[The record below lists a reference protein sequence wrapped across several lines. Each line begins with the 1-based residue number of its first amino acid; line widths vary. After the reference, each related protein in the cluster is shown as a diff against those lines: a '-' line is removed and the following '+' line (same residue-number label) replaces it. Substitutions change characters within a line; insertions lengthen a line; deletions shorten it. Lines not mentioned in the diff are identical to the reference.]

1 MAGTKSQGARKAGRV
16 FGIAVIIAAI
26 IAIIV
31 VITLIITMIRKPEP
45 TPPGEPTGP
54 QAAGC
59 PDVQVIS
66 FPGTWESSATDS
78 PEAPTFNPRSLMLQV
93 TNPLDKRYADARADI
108 WTVNYAAQFH
118 NPIAVPPDG
127 QMTYQ
132 ASRQQGTDRAI
143 AKITAV
149 KDKCP
154 RTGFVL
160 IGFSQG
166 ATIAGNIAARIGAGN
181 GPITADR
188 LLGVGL
194 ISDSRRVQG
203 QGRAIGLDPAGEG
216 VEVTFAGFSFSG
228 VDLQGKRDGGFGSV
242 NDKVVTI
249 CGSNDPIC
257 NQPKGGLL
265 GLATGLPQVIST
277 ITQNSHAAYG
287 TTANWSLDGKTAT
300 QWLTGW
306 AVGVI
311 DKAPKTK

>member
-1 MAGTKSQGARKAGRV
+1 MAGKSKRALNI
-16 FGIAVIIAAI
+16 FGIAIIIAAI
-26 IAIIV
+26 IALIV
-31 VITLIITMIRKPEP
+31 VGTLLWSMWRKPGT
-45 TPPGEPTGP
+45 TPPGPPTGT

-66 FPGTWESSATDS
+66 FPGTWESSAKDS
-78 PEAPTFNPRSLMLQV
+78 PENPTFNPRSLMLQV
-93 TNPLDKRYADARADI
+93 SKPLQKRFPGSRADV
-108 WTVNYAAQFH
+108 WTVPYAAQFH
-118 NPIAVPPDG
+118 NPIAIPADG

-143 AKITAV
+143 AKMTAV

-154 RTGFVL
+154 LTGFVL
-160 IGFSQG
+160 VGFSQG
-166 ATIAGNIAARIGAGN
+166 ATIAGNIAAQVGAGK
-181 GPITADR
+181 GPIAAER

-203 QGRAIGLDPAGEG
+203 QGRAIGADPDGEG
-216 VEVTFAGFSFSG
+216 VEVTFSGFSFSG

-242 NDKVVTI
+242 NDRVVTI

-306 AVGVI
+306 ATGVI

>member
-1 MAGTKSQGARKAGRV
+1 M

-26 IAIIV
+26 IALIV
-31 VITLIITMIRKPEP
+31 VGTLIWSMWRKQEP

-54 QAAGC
+54 QAADC

-66 FPGTWESSATDS
+66 FPGTWESSATDD
-78 PEAPTFNPRSLMLQV
+78 PKAPKFNPRSLMLQV
-93 TNPLDKRYADARADI
+93 TNPLEKRFPDSRADV

-118 NPIAVPPDG
+118 NPVAVPPDG

-143 AKITAV
+143 AKINAV
-149 KDKCP
+149 KQKCS
-154 RTGFVL
+154 RTGFVFV
-160 IGFSQG
+160 GFSQG
-166 ATIAGNIAARIGAGN
+166 ATIAGNIAAQIGAGK
-181 GPITADR
+181 GPIAADR

-203 QGRAIGLDPAGEG
+203 EGRAIGPDPAGEG
-216 VEVTFAGFSFSG
+216 VEVTFGGFSFSG

-242 NDKVVTI
+242 DDRVVTI

-300 QWLTGW
+300 QWLTTW
-306 AVGVI
+306 AIGVI

>member
-1 MAGTKSQGARKAGRV
+1 MAGKSKRALNV

-26 IAIIV
+26 IALIV
-31 VITLIITMIRKPEP
+31 VGTLLWSMWNRTGP

-59 PDVQVIS
+59 PDVQVLS

-78 PEAPTFNPRSLMLQV
+78 PENPAFNPRSLMLQV
-93 TNPLDKRYADARADI
+93 TNPLKKRFAPARADV

-143 AKITAV
+143 AKMKAVTAT
-149 KDKCP
+149 CP

-160 IGFSQG
+160 VGFSQG
-166 ATIAGNIAARIGAGN
+166 ATIAGNITAQIGAGK
-181 GPITADR
+181 GPIVAQR

-203 QGRAIGLDPAGEG
+203 QGRAIGVDPEGEG
-216 VEVTFAGFSFSG
+216 VEVTFSGFNFSG

-300 QWLTGW
+300 QWMTGW
-306 AVGVI
+306 AAGVI
-311 DKAPKTK
+311 DKAPKTT

>member
-1 MAGTKSQGARKAGRV
+1 MAGNGKRAAGV
-16 FGIAVIIAAI
+16 FGIAVVIAAI

-31 VITLIITMIRKPEP
+31 LLIVVLPGLFKSG
-45 TPPGEPTGP
+45 PPGPEEPSGP
-54 QAAGC
+54 QAADC
-59 PDVQVIS
+59 PDVQVLSI
-66 FPGTWESSATDS
+66 PGTWESSAADD
-78 PEAPTFNPRSLMLQV
+78 PVNPRFNPRSLMLGV
-93 TNPLDKRYADARADI
+93 SNPLQKRYQPLRASVY
-108 WTVNYAAQFH
+108 TVPYTAQFH
-118 NPIAVPPDG
+118 NPVAVPPDG

-132 ASRQQGTDRAI
+132 ASRQQGTDRAV
-143 AKITAV
+143 AKIDAV

-160 IGFSQG
+160 MGFSQG
-166 ATIAGNIAARIGAGN
+166 ATIAGNIAAQIGAGK
-181 GPITADR
+181 GPIVEDR

-194 ISDSRRVQG
+194 ISDSRRVEG
-203 QGRAIGLDPAGEG
+203 QGRAIGPDPDGEG
-216 VEVTFAGFSFSG
+216 VEVTFGGFSFSG

-242 NDKVVTI
+242 NDRVVSI

-257 NQPKGGLL
+257 NQPSGGLL

-277 ITQNSHAAYG
+277 VTQNSHALYG
-287 TTANWSLDGKTAT
+287 TTTNWSLEGRTAP

>member
-1 MAGTKSQGARKAGRV
+1 MAGKSKRALNV

-26 IAIIV
+26 IALIV
-31 VITLIITMIRKPEP
+31 VGTLLWSMWRKPEI
-45 TPPGEPTGP
+45 TPPGPPTGP
-54 QAAGC
+54 QAADC
-59 PDVQVIS
+59 PDVQLIS

-78 PEAPTFNPRSLMLQV
+78 TDAPKFNPRSLMLQV
-93 TNPLDKRYADARADI
+93 TNPLDKRYTDARADI

-118 NPIAVPPDG
+118 NPVAVPPDG

-160 IGFSQG
+160 VGFSQG
-166 ATIAGNIAARIGAGN
+166 ATIAGNIAAQIGAGK
-181 GPITADR
+181 GPIAAER

-203 QGRAIGLDPAGEG
+203 QGKAIGPDPAGEG

-242 NDKVVTI
+242 NDRVVTI

-287 TTANWSLDGKTAT
+287 TTANWSLEGKTAT

-306 AVGVI
+306 ATGVI
-311 DKAPKTK
+311 DRAPKTK

>member
-26 IAIIV
+26 IALIV
-31 VITLIITMIRKPEP
+31 VGTLLWSMLRKPEA
-45 TPPGEPTGP
+45 PPPEEPKGP
-54 QAAGC
+54 HAADC

-66 FPGTWESSATDS
+66 FPGTWESSATDN
-78 PEAPTFNPRSLMLQV
+78 PDRPTFNPRSLMLQV
-93 TNPLDKRYADARADI
+93 TNPLDKRYDDLRADV

-132 ASRQQGTDRAI
+132 ASRQQGTDRAV
-143 AKITAV
+143 AKINAV
-149 KDKCP
+149 KQKCS

-160 IGFSQG
+160 MGFSQG
-166 ATIAGNIAARIGAGN
+166 ATIAGNIAAQIGAGK

-203 QGRAIGLDPAGEG
+203 QGKAIGVDPEGEG

-242 NDKVVTI
+242 NDRVVTI

-300 QWLTGW
+300 QWMTGW
-306 AVGVI
+306 ATGVI

>member
-1 MAGTKSQGARKAGRV
+1 MAGNGKRALNTM
-16 FGIAVIIAAI
+16 GIAIAIAAI

-31 VITLIITMIRKPEP
+31 VIALIISMLNKPGP
-45 TPPGEPTGP
+45 TPPGPPPET
-54 QAAGC
+54 QAADC
-59 PDVQVIS
+59 PDVQVLSI
-66 FPGTWESSATDS
+66 PGTWESSATDD
-78 PEAPTFNPRSLMLQV
+78 PVNPRFNPRSLMLQV
-93 TNPLDKRYADARADI
+93 TGPLQNRYKPLRASVF
-108 WTVNYAAQFH
+108 TVPYVAQFH
-118 NPIAVPPDG
+118 NPVAVPPDG

-143 AKITAV
+143 AQINKV
-149 KDKCP
+149 KERCG

-160 IGFSQG
+160 MGFSQG
-166 ATIAGNIAARIGAGN
+166 ATIAGNIAAQIGAGQ
-181 GPITADR
+181 GPIVAER

-203 QGRAIGLDPAGEG
+203 EGRAVGPDPAGEG
-216 VEVTFAGFSFSG
+216 VEVTFSGFSAFG
-228 VDLQGKRDGGFGSV
+228 VDLEGKRKGGFGAV
-242 NDKVVTI
+242 DDKVVTI

-277 ITQNSHAAYG
+277 VTQNSHAAYG

-306 AVGVI
+306 ATGVI
-311 DKAPKTK
+311 DRAPKTK

>member
-1 MAGTKSQGARKAGRV
+1 MAGKSKRALNG

-31 VITLIITMIRKPEP
+31 VITLIITMLRKPEP
-45 TPPGEPTGP
+45 TPPGQPTGP
-54 QAAGC
+54 QAASC

-66 FPGTWESSATDS
+66 FPGTWESSANDS
-78 PEAPTFNPRSLMLQV
+78 PVAPKFNPRSLMLQV
-93 TNPLDKRYADARADI
+93 TNPLGKRYEDSRADV

-132 ASRQQGTDRAI
+132 ASRRQGTDRAV
-143 AKITAV
+143 AKINAV
-149 KDKCP
+149 KAECP

-160 IGFSQG
+160 VGFSQG
-166 ATIAGNIAARIGAGN
+166 ATIAGNIAAQIGAGK
-181 GPITADR
+181 GPIAAER

-203 QGRAIGLDPAGEG
+203 EGRAIGPDPAGEG
-216 VEVTFAGFSFSG
+216 VEVTFSGFSFSG

-242 NDKVVTI
+242 DDRVVTI